1 MTPHGG
7 SEKEYLYNISSRE
20 MRNLVS
26 LFNHLTFAGYRD
38 VRIKAS
44 YLNELLKE
52 SVYVSV

>member
-1 MTPHGG
+1 MEEVRKGTFITFLAG
-7 SEKEYLYNISSRE
+7 K

-26 LFNHLTFAGYRD
+26 LFSRLTFAGYRD
-38 VRIKAS
+38 VLIKAS